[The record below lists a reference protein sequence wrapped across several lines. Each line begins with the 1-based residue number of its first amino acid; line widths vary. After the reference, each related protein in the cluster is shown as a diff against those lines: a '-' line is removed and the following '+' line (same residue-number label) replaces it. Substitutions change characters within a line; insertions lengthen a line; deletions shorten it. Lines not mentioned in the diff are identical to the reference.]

1 MIPAK
6 SICKTGPKECV
17 VQTSGCKKKHV
28 TIVLLATA
36 DGKRL
41 PSMIIFKGKTDGK
54 IQKLH
59 VPEGLAIKTKK
70 KAWMDNWLM
79 HVWVENIWLKQTK
92 AMPEKLDFENSLLS
106 AQDRWNMGKANREKD
121 RYFDDSAWLHFK
133 MPVDG
138 YLY

>member
-1 MIPAK
+1 MDRKRPLNWLQSMIPAK

-70 KAWMDNWLM
+70 KAWMDN
-79 HVWVENIWLKQTK
+79 
-92 AMPEKLDFENSLLS
+92 
-106 AQDRWNMGKANREKD
+106 
-121 RYFDDSAWLHFK
+121 
-133 MPVDG
+133 
-138 YLY
+138 